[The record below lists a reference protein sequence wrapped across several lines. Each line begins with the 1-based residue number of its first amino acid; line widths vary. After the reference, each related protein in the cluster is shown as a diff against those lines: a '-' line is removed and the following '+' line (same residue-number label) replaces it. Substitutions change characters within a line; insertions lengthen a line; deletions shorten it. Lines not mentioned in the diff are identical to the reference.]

1 MQNRRTFIKQSCGLC
16 LGAVGL
22 GMLATQLAGCAPLP
36 IYKSDG
42 DKNNI
47 TVPFTAF
54 TEKSNMVI
62 VRKPN
67 QEFDILLI
75 KRADGGYQAMLMKC
89 THQDNPLTV
98 NQSGLFCSAHGSTFD
113 LNGEVTKEPALQPL
127 RKFKTE
133 VNGSSIIISTT
144 S

>member
-1 MQNRRTFIKQSCGLC
+1 MQNRRAFIKQSCGLC
-16 LGAVGL
+16 LGVVGL
-22 GMLATQLAGCAPLP
+22 GVLATQLTSCAPLP
-36 IYKSDG
+36 LYKSDG

-62 VRKPN
+62 VRNPN

-75 KRADGGYQAMLMKC
+75 KRADGSYYAMQMKC

-113 LNGEVTKEPALQPL
+113 LDGKVTKEPALRPL
-127 RKFKTE
+127 QTFKTE
-133 VNGSSIIISTT
+133 INNSSVLIHIVS
-144 S
+144 